1 MGPGGLGV
9 PALCSRNPWT
19 VAPSCFKFSENSL
32 GLPTGGPP
40 GVPCHVPVTSTVTS
54 VRSIQSF
61 CAQPRL
67 AMSSRASARRA
78 DLITRSCGLG
88 QQAADQLEEIQGT
101 VGLGHVRGC
110 PRLERLLLVA
120 GQGEGGDSDDGSL
133 GGGRLGSECPRGLDA
148 R

>member
-61 CAQPRL
+61 CAQPRPT
-67 AMSSRASARRA
+67 ARNRARA
-78 DLITRSCGLG
+78 KRAALTRRSCGLG
-88 QQAADQLEEIQGT
+88 QKAANQLEEIQGA
-101 VGLGHVRGC
+101 VGLGHVRGR
-110 PRLERLLLVA
+110 PRLEGLLLVA
-120 GQGEGGDSDDGSL
+120 GQGEGGDGDDGGL
-133 GGGRLGSECPRGLDA
+133 GG
-148 R
+148 